1 MKIGIMT
8 FHWATNHGAI
18 IQAYALQ
25 KYLQDGHPND
35 DVQIID
41 YYPER
46 YKKGVRSIFRSIHP
60 AAIRKNYKEYRKDRI
75 LQEFRNILKKTEH
88 YSTIEELNNYASDFD
103 IVICGSDQIWNEFF
117 TFHGERKITTAYF
130 LSFCPNSKKIA
141 YAASFGFQH
150 MNKEMQAVV
159 RPLLKEFF
167 AISVRETSGVKI
179 LEDMNIPC
187 ERVCDPTF
195 LLNKP
200 LYEKIAQWK
209 GKEKIIAK
217 YILRKQSDAVELT
230 IKTFISKMER
240 IEVVDLEMLSIETW
254 LGAISHANCCIT
266 NSFHCSVFSILFHIP
281 FYVIQEENHRSGMND
296 RLTTLLGELGLT
308 ERIIQPGNPMPEMEK
323 TINWE
328 KVEKKLAELTVHSK
342 NFLLKNCFGDS
353 DDD

>member
-1 MKIGIMT
+1 MKIGIIT

-25 KYLQDGHPND
+25 KYLQDSHPND

-46 YKKGVRSIFRSIHP
+46 YKKGLKSIFRSIHP
-60 AAIRKNYKEYRKDRI
+60 AAIRKNYKEYQKDRL
-75 LQEFRNILKKTEH
+75 LQEFRNKLKKTEH
-88 YSTIEELNNYASDFD
+88 YSTTEELNNHASDFD
-103 IVICGSDQIWNEFF
+103 VVICGSDQVWNEFF
-117 TFHGERKITTAYF
+117 TFHGEGRITTAYF

-150 MNKEMQAVV
+150 MKEEMQALV

-167 AISVRETSGVKI
+167 AVSVRETSGVKI

-195 LLNKP
+195 LLNKT
-200 LYEKIAQWK
+200 LYQKISQWN

-217 YILRKQSDAVELT
+217 YILRKQSDAAELT
-230 IKTFISKMER
+230 IKTLISEVESD
-240 IEVVDLEMLSIETW
+240 EVVDLEMLSIENW
-254 LGAISHANCCIT
+254 LGAISRANCCIT
-266 NSFHCSVFSILFHIP
+266 NSFHCSVFSILFHTP

-308 ERIIQPGNPMPEMEK
+308 ERIIQPGNPIPEMGK
-323 TINWE
+323 AINW
-328 KVEKKLAELTVHSK
+328 KQVEKNLEVLTARSK
-342 NFLLKNCFGDS
+342 KFLLNNCFGGPG
-353 DDD
+353 DD